1 MPLKCLEMHHL
12 HLLIHAQE
20 SKKVYFPN
28 NHAKIYVVEISCKIT
43 TFLKLS
49 PSSEYLRK
57 IYQLADF
64 IVVFAYFEQSCQ
76 KQKD

>member
-1 MPLKCLEMHHL
+1 M
-12 HLLIHAQE
+12 HAQE
-20 SKKVYFPN
+20 NKKVYLRN
-28 NHAKIYVVEISCKIT
+28 NHAKIYVVQISCVIT

-57 IYQLADF
+57 IYRLADF
-64 IVVFAYFEQSCQ
+64 IVAFAYFEQSCQ